1 MLYSFA
7 RGLLRFLFCL
17 LGLKIQGAH
26 NLPAHG
32 PVIIAANHVSN
43 WDPVLVG
50 ISLPR
55 PIHFMAK
62 AELFTNPIL
71 GKLLTKLN
79 AFPVKRGTA
88 DRRAI
93 RQALDILGNND
104 VLGIFP
110 EGERK
115 KDEGMVTSAQTGVAM
130 LALKSGAPVLPVA
143 CIGSGRNIPTGWI
156 NPLVVRIGKPLL
168 LSEYRD
174 KKINSASMEE
184 VSREIVCEINSLL
197 SK

>member
-1 MLYSFA
+1 MFYRFVRDLV
-7 RGLLRFLFCL
+7 RFLFYF
-17 LGLKIQGAH
+17 LGLKIEGVR
-26 NLPAHG
+26 NLPAQG

-50 ISLPR
+50 ISFKR
-55 PIHFMAK
+55 PVHFIAK
-62 AELFTNPIL
+62 AELFTNPVL
-71 GKLLTKLN
+71 GKLLTGLN
-79 AFPVKRGTA
+79 AFPVKRGTP

-93 RQALDILGNND
+93 RQALDILDMGE

-115 KDEGMVTSAQTGVAM
+115 REGQETTAHTGIAM

-143 CIGSGRNIPTGWI
+143 CIGSRRNLPIGWL
-156 NPLVVRIGKPLL
+156 NPLVVRVGEPLL
-168 LSEYRD
+168 LSEYRGQ
-174 KKINSASMEE
+174 KINSENMEK
-184 VSREIVCEINSLL
+184 VSKQIMCEINSLL